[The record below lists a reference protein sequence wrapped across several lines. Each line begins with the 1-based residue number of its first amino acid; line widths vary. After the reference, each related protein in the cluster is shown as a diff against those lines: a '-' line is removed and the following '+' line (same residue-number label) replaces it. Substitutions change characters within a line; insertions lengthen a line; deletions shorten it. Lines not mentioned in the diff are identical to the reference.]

1 VAGERVIARNSS
13 TAILAV
19 GPAGILPA
27 VLTLLGTAPVS
38 LVCRSVGEGGG
49 CWRMHPAVA
58 NFP

>member
-1 VAGERVIARNSS
+1 MAGERVIARNSS

-27 VLTLLGTAPVS
+27 VLTLLGSALVS
-38 LVCRSVGEGGG
+38 LACRSVGE
-49 CWRMHPAVA
+49 RRPAVA